1 VEAIEMVEIVK
12 TLCQLC
18 NRCCGINAYV
28 EDGKMVRVEGM
39 SEHPA
44 SKGGLCPKGLAA
56 VQFEYDPR
64 RIIYPLKRV
73 GARGEGKWEQ
83 ISWEE
88 AIQITVDRLLQ
99 VKEQYGASSIA
110 FYKGQAESWETIWVL
125 IKRFMNVLG
134 SPNYCAHSQLCWV
147 PIMMGQVYTLGGMPM
162 PDIEN
167 TNCMLTW
174 GFNPF
179 TSCVANFGRRVL
191 DAKQRGAK
199 LVVIDPRFSSVAAK
213 ADISIRPRPGTDG
226 ALALGMLNVI
236 LEEELYDAYFVNT
249 WTYGFEELRKF
260 VKPFNPQWAANV
272 SNVPAAL
279 IEEVARLY
287 ATIKPA
293 CILVGGN
300 GLDQHTNVVQT
311 SRAIAILEAICGN
324 IDQPGGNVFSIRPTF
339 TDLHLADKRSKEIKE
354 VGQHPLYYQTWS
366 VPGSD
371 MVDTLLTGKPYPLKA
386 MIVMDGDP
394 ARSLPN
400 TTRVVEGLKNLDFL
414 VVHEVFM
421 TGAAEIADIILPATS
436 YFESSQ
442 VTTYPFN
449 ASPSVN
455 MQLFGLRDKVV
466 EPPGEC
472 HSDFDF
478 LFELAEKMGYDDFFY
493 WKTVEE
499 VFDEQLK
506 PSDITVKALRE
517 HGGII
522 LKSFPFQEVY
532 QKYEKQGFATPTKK
546 VELYSTILEK
556 SGYDPLPTFVEP
568 GESTISRPDLAKEY
582 PLIGNAS
589 IKPVLFVHNQ
599 YRTVP
604 SLNRIMPGPWVEI
617 HPQKARE
624 LGIEDGEIVV
634 IESSRGSIKAK
645 AQFAEDIDPNTVF
658 IPHGWGQPYA
668 SGQAD
673 NYITPDSPRCPISG
687 STPNRSFLCRVRKE

>member
-1 VEAIEMVEIVK
+1 MAEIVK

-18 NRCCGINAYV
+18 NRCCGINVYV
-28 EDGKMVRVEGM
+28 EKGKMVKVEGM
-39 SEHPA
+39 PEHPA
-44 SKGGLCPKGLAA
+44 NKGGLCPKALAA

-64 RIIYPLKRV
+64 RIIHPLKRV
-73 GARGEGKWEQ
+73 GARGEGKWAE

-88 AIQITVDRLLQ
+88 AIRITAERLLQ
-99 VKEQYGASSIA
+99 ARDQYGAPSIA
-110 FYKGQAESWETIWVL
+110 SYKGQAEGWETIWVL

-147 PIMMGQVYTLGGMPM
+147 PLMMGQIYTLGGMPM

-167 TNCMLTW
+167 TNCMLCW
-174 GFNPF
+174 GVNPF

-213 ADISIRPRPGTDG
+213 ADIFIRPRPGTDG

-236 LEEELYDAYFVNT
+236 LEEELHDARFVGM
-249 WTYGFEELRKF
+249 WTHGFEELKKF
-260 VKPFNPQWAANV
+260 IKPYTPEWASKVA
-272 SNVPAAL
+272 NVPAAL

-287 ATIKPA
+287 ATTKSA

-311 SRAIAILEAICGN
+311 SRAIAILETICGH
-324 IDQPGGNVFSIRPTF
+324 IDQPGGNVFSMRPAL
-339 TDLHLADKRSKEIKE
+339 TDLFLADKRPKEIKE
-354 VGQHPLYYQTWS
+354 IGEHPLYYQIWS
-366 VPGSD
+366 VAGSD
-371 MVDTLLTGKPYPLKA
+371 MVDTLITGEPYPLKA

-400 TTRVVEGLKNLDFL
+400 AARVVEGLKKLDFL
-414 VVHEVFM
+414 VVHELFM
-421 TGAAEIADIILPATS
+421 TGAAELADIVLPASS
-436 YFESSQ
+436 YFESIH
-442 VTTYPFN
+442 VATYPFN
-449 ASPSVN
+449 GAPPAN
-455 MQLFGLRDKVV
+455 IQLIGLRDKVV
-466 EPPGEC
+466 NPPGEC
-472 HSDFDF
+472 HSDFEF
-478 LFELAEKMGYDDFFY
+478 LFELAKKMGYGEHFP
-493 WKTVEE
+493 WKTAEE
-499 VFDEQLK
+499 VFDEHLK
-506 PSDITVKALRE
+506 PAGITVKALRD

-522 LKSFPFQEVY
+522 LKSFTSQEVY

-546 VELYSTILEK
+546 AELYSTLLEK

-568 GESTISRPDLAKEY
+568 GESPISRPDLAKAY
-582 PLIGNAS
+582 PLVGNAS

-604 SLNRIMPGPWVEI
+604 SLNRIMPGPWIEI

-624 LGIEDGEIVV
+624 LGIKDGETVV
-634 IESSRGSIKAK
+634 VESSRGSMKAK
-645 AQFAEDIDPNTVF
+645 AQFAEDVDPDTVYL
-658 IPHGWGQPYA
+658 PHGWGQPYA

-673 NYITPDSPRCPISG
+673 NFMTPDSPRCPISG
-687 STPNRSFLCRVRKE
+687 STSNRSFLCRVRKG